1 LLKSKNE
8 TVRLAAVEVL
18 RFNTDKIK
26 NGTELIEKAAGDNS
40 SRVRMEALVAS
51 TWLGKS
57 TTDKVLKT
65 IESKPMDDALRT
77 TFNYIKNPSGEVKN
91 PNLDI
96 KPLDKKSSIYVKG
109 MEIYNREGYCVTC
122 HQPNGEGLES
132 TGFPP
137 LTKSKWVT
145 GSTDRL
151 IKLVLHG
158 LYGPMEVNGK
168 QYAGTSPMTP
178 YGALLNDEE
187 MASVLNYVRNSFGNA
202 SAVVITPE
210 KVKAVRE
217 ATKKQKSFFSPKE
230 LLKLHPLEE

>member
-1 LLKSKNE
+1 
-8 TVRLAAVEVL
+8 
-18 RFNTDKIK
+18 
-26 NGTELIEKAAGDNS
+26 
-40 SRVRMEALVAS
+40 
-51 TWLGKS
+51 
-57 TTDKVLKT
+57 
-65 IESKPMDDALRT
+65 MDDALRIT
-77 TFNYIKNPSGEVKN
+77 YNYIKNPSGEIKN
-91 PNLDI
+91 PNLEA

-109 MEIYNREGYCVTC
+109 METYNREGYCVTC

-137 LTKSKWVT
+137 LAQSKWVT

-158 LYGPMEVNGK
+158 LYGPMEVSGK

-178 YGALLNDEE
+178 YGSLLNDEE

-217 ATKKQKSFFSPKE
+217 ATKKQKGFFSPKE